1 MRSPTP
7 TPITVDMYAL
17 GCVGMEGTPVVM
29 EEVGVLEGRKPRF
42 VVNVDGVA
50 VGEVDEA
57 VIVS

>member
-1 MRSPTP
+1 
-7 TPITVDMYAL
+7 MYAL
-17 GCVGMEGTPVVM
+17 GCVGMEETPVVM

>member
-1 MRSPTP
+1 MA
-7 TPITVDMYAL
+7 VDMYAL
-17 GCVGMEGTPVVM
+17 GCVGMETPVVM

-50 VGEVDEA
+50 VGEVEDA

>member
-1 MRSPTP
+1 
-7 TPITVDMYAL
+7 
-17 GCVGMEGTPVVM
+17 VVV

-50 VGEVDEA
+50 VGDVEEV